1 MPYGQQ
7 SSRRPWGTA
16 QSPHT
21 ADGAVCLPASH
32 TKAPRRRHKPGWYPS
47 ISPGG
52 FNFTGAQITLQDNE
66 IPQARGPGH
75 NRGFHSRAGRKL
87 RGWDV
92 WLGRGPPQ
100 DCSPCNRAEFK
111 VLPSHGTPSSPG
123 LPAPGCCLQAGSPSS
138 PGLPAPGRCL
148 QAVRSSLG
156 LPAPALGS
164 HSWWRQALCAQSSES
179 TWNLG
184 GLLTP

>member
-32 TKAPRRRHKPGWYPS
+32 TKAPHRRHKPGWYPS

-52 FNFTGAQITLQDNE
+52 FNFTGAQITLKDNE

-87 RGWDV
+87 RGWGV
-92 WLGRGPPQ
+92 WMGRGPPPHPGTVHLAIGLSLK
-100 DCSPCNRAEFK
+100 CSPPMAPPLLLVQKLGLRRGGPRPPSLSIPSSMFIASS
-111 VLPSHGTPSSPG
+111 LPSSS
-123 LPAPGCCLQAGSPSS
+123 ACSPWDIFC
-138 PGLPAPGRCL
+138 PLMRW
-148 QAVRSSLG
+148 
-156 LPAPALGS
+156 GS
-164 HSWWRQALCAQSSES
+164 HFSKR
-179 TWNLG
+179 
-184 GLLTP
+184 